1 MIELAEYRYQ
11 EKLLPLF
18 KLLLLGSAELY
29 LLAVLVQYPT
39 IWHVNVM
46 IASTFLFILTL
57 IFYVDNGEFKKGLF
71 KEDKET
77 LKDGVKLQGKIVRI
91 ISNGRTSAIFPERY
105 AEVKFTKPD
114 GEEFIAY
121 TQRFNFTTIGLVN
134 TECDVY
140 YTPDNRV
147 VIRNFRN
154 SAVKVIIKEM
164 IWMLIY
170 AVITVLVLHYTTL
183 K

>member
-91 ISNGRTSAIFPERY
+91 ISNGRTS
-105 AEVKFTKPD
+105 VKFTKPD